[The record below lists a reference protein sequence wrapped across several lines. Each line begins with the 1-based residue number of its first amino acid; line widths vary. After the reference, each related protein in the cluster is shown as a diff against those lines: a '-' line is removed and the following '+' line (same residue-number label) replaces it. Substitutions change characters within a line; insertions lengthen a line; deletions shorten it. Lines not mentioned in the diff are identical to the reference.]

1 MTTPKPPAQHGLPLK
16 SDPAGLV
23 DTIKELDGLITD
35 KASVPQEK
43 TGTTGIPVLDEI
55 IEPDSGDYI
64 EDMEMLLTREKL
76 METPPQQE
84 HISHEQLEII
94 IGNVVKEKLANELDA
109 LVNILKDTIKDS
121 IMTEIKAQLETG
133 LLKTKTEKPEG
144 DPS

>member
-1 MTTPKPPAQHGLPLK
+1 MTTTPKPPAQHGLPLK
-16 SDPAGLV
+16 TGSGGLN
-23 DTIKELDGLITD
+23 DTINELDGLITD
-35 KASVPQEK
+35 KASVPQEQ

-64 EDMEMLLTREKL
+64 DDMEMLLAQEKSTEAL
-76 METPPQQE
+76 PQQE

-94 IGNVVKEKLANELDA
+94 MGNVEEKLASELDA

-121 IMTEIKAQLETG
+121 IMSEIKTQLESS
-133 LLKTKTEKPEG
+133 LNKTKTEKPDG